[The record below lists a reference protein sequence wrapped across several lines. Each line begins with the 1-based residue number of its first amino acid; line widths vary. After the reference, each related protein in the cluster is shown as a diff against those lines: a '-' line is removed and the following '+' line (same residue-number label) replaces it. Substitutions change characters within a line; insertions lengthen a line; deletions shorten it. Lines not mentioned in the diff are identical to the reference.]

1 MSVLVLYSSSTDADP
16 IYLKYRDQLIRLI
29 PDAPESLL
37 ELSRIYH
44 RLVFLNDISFEPF
57 AQRKVSL
64 LDKSNKEVLDWSGNV
79 RRIFGSQVTG
89 DDDGRK
95 VSFFSSCLIVFI
107 AKLYLLLSNSPSGAS
122 SRTRITKPSFSRNSC
137 ETLIIP
143 SKSRFLRRCKQSS
156 TRDRIRPQQIGI
168 ESRAGVPSS
177 IEVMVKIVRPF
188 ALS

>member
-1 MSVLVLYSSSTDADP
+1 M
-16 IYLKYRDQLIRLI
+16 IRLI

-37 ELSRIYH
+37 ELSKIYQ
-44 RLVFLNDISFEPF
+44 RLDFPDDISFEPF
-57 AQRKVSL
+57 PQRKPSL
-64 LDKSNKEVLDWSGNV
+64 LDKGNKEVLDWSGNV
-79 RRIFGSQVTG
+79 RGVFGSRVTG
-89 DDDGRK
+89 DDEGRK

-107 AKLYLLLSNSPSGAS
+107 PKLYLLFCNSSSGAS
-122 SRTRITKPSFSRNSC
+122 SRTRKTKPSFSRNSC